1 MNTIFPGNAVNYFN
15 PDGSNG
21 DTTQESE
28 EGEDTGESIC
38 SDGGDSISLPFN
50 GGPQV
55 LLDPLDDDELRHAL
69 MSIDTDLCL
78 EDSIGQIIDIL
89 NE

>member
-1 MNTIFPGNAVNYFN
+1 MAVNYFN

-38 SDGGDSISLPFN
+38 SDGGDSISLPFH
-50 GGPQV
+50 GGTYIYV
-55 LLDPLDDDELRHAL
+55 NLY
-69 MSIDTDLCL
+69 IYTNIYIFTCL
-78 EDSIGQIIDIL
+78 HIYVCMCIYI
-89 NE
+89 

>member
-1 MNTIFPGNAVNYFN
+1 MNSYMYACIDYLHTSKRKVN
-15 PDGSNG
+15 
-21 DTTQESE
+21 QK
-28 EGEDTGESIC
+28 
-38 SDGGDSISLPFN
+38 L
-50 GGPQV
+50 GPQV
-55 LLDPLDDDELRHAL
+55 QLDPLDDDELRHAL